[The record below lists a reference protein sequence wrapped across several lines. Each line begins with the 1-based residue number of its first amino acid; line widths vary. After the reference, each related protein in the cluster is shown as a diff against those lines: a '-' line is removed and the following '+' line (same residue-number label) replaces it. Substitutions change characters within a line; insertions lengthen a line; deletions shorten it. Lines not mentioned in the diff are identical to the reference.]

1 MAEHGVDLVEGQPVF
16 HQSLV
21 AGEHGLAELD
31 KQVDYLPPVPAVIV
45 VSQIQGHLVVM
56 KGHQG
61 LDAPL
66 LHGPEQVLVEL
77 KPLLVGLLL
86 QAGGIDSGP
95 LDGNSQGLKTHFL
108 KKVQI
113 SLIAVIEVDA
123 VAFAV

>member
-1 MAEHGVDLVEGQPVF
+1 MV
-16 HQSLV
+16 
-21 AGEHGLAELD
+21 
-31 KQVDYLPPVPAVIV
+31 
-45 VSQIQGHLVVM
+45 